1 MRKTRSF
8 AMLAAAAITSGCSGA
23 SVDPMQQQSII
34 AQSKEAV
41 RARLAQPDAALTDVF
56 MRKTNISRFTLPVHI
71 VCGKARS
78 ASDNLIV
85 NQRFYV
91 IDREMVGLSGDPQF
105 EEKWEVYCG

>member
-1 MRKTRSF
+1 
-8 AMLAAAAITSGCSGA
+8 MLAAAAITSGCSGA

-78 ASDNLIV
+78 SADNLIV
-85 NQRFYV
+85 NQRVRGSSPRTGTTNLV
-91 IDREMVGLSGDPQF
+91 ILLYKINQTFSGPYF
-105 EEKWEVYCG
+105 T